1 MLNLESSFNINLPIH
16 FLLFF
21 ICCSYPQF
29 LAIKSVCLKPGWEI
43 YNVDLLI
50 LNLFDMTVFCG
61 WLSYWM
67 VVNSWLI
74 SGFLM
79 SMLRKSCHS
88 TCLGSWSHIKQ
99 SCSSFWLG
107 LKYTKQKPPSLL
119 CEFLCPRATDFL
131 PNNYY
136 VPSLILLERFILI
149 WIMESEEFY
158 WRECLESSLEDTTVF
173 SRLSGDRVLGIAIYP
188 ERILKCLLP
197 ISVSLYWKEF

>member
-1 MLNLESSFNINLPIH
+1 M
-16 FLLFF
+16 
-21 ICCSYPQF
+21 
-29 LAIKSVCLKPGWEI
+29 

-50 LNLFDMTVFCG
+50 LNSFDMTVFCG

-74 SGFLM
+74 SGVLM

-88 TCLGSWSHIKQ
+88 TYLGSWSHIKQ

-107 LKYTKQKPPSLL
+107 LKYTKQNPPSLL

-136 VPSLILLERFILI
+136 VPSLIVLDLFWFELWNQKNSIGGNAWNLLLKTQLSFQDYLET
-149 WIMESEEFY
+149 EF
-158 WRECLESSLEDTTVF
+158 
-173 SRLSGDRVLGIAIYP
+173 
-188 ERILKCLLP
+188 
-197 ISVSLYWKEF
+197 